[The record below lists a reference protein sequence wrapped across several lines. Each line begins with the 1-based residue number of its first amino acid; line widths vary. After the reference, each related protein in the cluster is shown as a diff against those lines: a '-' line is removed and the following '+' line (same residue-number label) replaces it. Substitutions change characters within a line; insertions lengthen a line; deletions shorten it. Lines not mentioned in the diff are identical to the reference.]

1 VDVAGPG
8 ILEVSSGRNLLQ
20 GGLGVIESIGPIGA
34 TKAQA
39 SSGGAGITV
48 LVGVGANGPDWTD
61 FANLYLNPA
70 NLADPSVLL
79 ANQPGKV
86 IKTYQDQL
94 YTWLQ
99 QRFGYSGSKADQ
111 LSYFRSLPP
120 EQQSVFLLQVYFAE
134 LNQSGLDYND
144 PSSRFF
150 HSYIRGNEA
159 IATLFPSGK
168 NGQKITYQGDLTMA
182 TQSVALLDS
191 TGGPTLGSVNEDGSI
206 LTDFGGAITT
216 VVAGGQTIV
225 GTTGLL
231 PGAHAGILTQGSG
244 DIDMYSYGSV
254 LLGQSRVLTTFG
266 GNIVIWSATGDINA
280 GRGAKGTVIFTPPGI
295 NYDNYAAIT
304 LAPTVPSSGAGIGTL
319 APIPGIPAGDLNL
332 VAPLGTIDAGEAGI
346 RSSGNANIA
355 ALQIVNAQNVSVQG
369 KTVGTPTIAT
379 PNVTAE
385 TAASAA
391 AGSATSAANEV
402 ARNQAAQS
410 QPQETPSI
418 ITVEVLGY
426 GGGEG

>member
-1 VDVAGPG
+1 M
-8 ILEVSSGRNLLQ
+8 
-20 GGLGVIESIGPIGA
+20 
-34 TKAQA
+34 
-39 SSGGAGITV
+39 
-48 LVGVGANGPDWTD
+48 D
-61 FANLYLNPA
+61 F
-70 NLADPSVLL
+70 
-79 ANQPGKV
+79 
-86 IKTYQDQL
+86 
-94 YTWLQ
+94 
-99 QRFGYSGSKADQ
+99 
-111 LSYFRSLPP
+111 
-120 EQQSVFLLQVYFAE
+120 
-134 LNQSGLDYND
+134 ND

-150 HSYIRGNEA
+150 HSFIRGNEA
-159 IATLFPSGK
+159 IAALFPSEK
-168 NGQKITYQGDLTMA
+168 NGQKINYQGDLTLA
-182 TQSVALLDS
+182 TQSVDLLDN
-191 TGGPTLGSVNEDGSI
+191 TGAPTLGSVNEDGSI

-225 GTTGLL
+225 GTTGLT
-231 PGAHAGILTQGSG
+231 PGSHAGILTQGSG
-244 DIDMYSYGSV
+244 DIDMYSLGSV

-266 GNIVIWSATGDINA
+266 GNILIWSATGDINA
-280 GRGAKGTVIFTPPGI
+280 GRGAKGTVIFTRPGI
-295 NYDNYAAIT
+295 NYDNYADIT
-304 LAPTVPSSGAGIGTL
+304 LAPTVPSSDAGIGTL

-355 ALQIVNAQNVSVQG
+355 ALQIVNAQNISVQG

-410 QPQETPSI
+410 QPQEMPSI